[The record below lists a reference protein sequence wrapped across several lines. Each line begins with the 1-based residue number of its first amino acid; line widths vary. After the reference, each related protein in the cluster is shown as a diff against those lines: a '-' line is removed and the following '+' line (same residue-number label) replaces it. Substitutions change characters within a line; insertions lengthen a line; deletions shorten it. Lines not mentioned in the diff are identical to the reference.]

1 MTTLPLHLANQTSRT
16 SRRVFVGGLAALL
29 AGCKHKGAPREG
41 APRVVSLSPST
52 TEAVF
57 AIGGGG
63 LLVGRSRFC
72 DYPPEAHA
80 LPAVGGFS
88 DPNIEAVLALAP
100 SLVVGAHGPAG
111 PGLADTL
118 KSHGIDTYFP
128 ETESFA
134 QIREMLLGLGTRLGR
149 DPGAAAV
156 VAQIN
161 GRRDAVAAATKGI
174 APPRAVML
182 FDVAPIVVAG
192 PGGFPDEL
200 MRLAGAQNLI
210 TEGGAYPTIGLERLL
225 ALDPEVLL
233 DGAMAGVDGPSPL
246 AAKRDAGG
254 WKTLR
259 AFANGRVH
267 AVSSTVLRPGPRI
280 GDGLVELARTIHGSA
295 ITLP

>member
-1 MTTLPLHLANQTSRT
+1 MIEP
-16 SRRVFVGGLAALL
+16 SRRLFLAGLAASL
-29 AGCKHKGAPREG
+29 AACGSKAAP
-41 APRVVSLSPST
+41 APSTPRVVSLSPST

-57 AIGGGG
+57 AIGAGA

-88 DPNIEAVLALAP
+88 DPNIEAVLALRP

-111 PGLADTL
+111 PGLAETL
-118 KSHGIDTYFP
+118 TAHGIDTYFP

-134 QIREMLLGLGTRLGR
+134 QIAEMLVGMGARLGR
-149 DPGAAAV
+149 PVPAAAV
-156 VAQIN
+156 VGRIAQQ
-161 GRRDAVAAATKGI
+161 RDAVAAATKAI
-174 APPRAVML
+174 AKPRAVMF

-192 PGGFPDEL
+192 PGGFPDE
-200 MRLAGAQNLI
+200 MMHLAGVTNLI

-233 DGAMAGVDGPSPL
+233 DGATAGAEGPSPL
-246 AAKRDAGG
+246 AAKRDTAG
-254 WKTLR
+254 WTSLR
-259 AFANGRVH
+259 AFAGGRVH
-267 AVSSTVLRPGPRI
+267 TVSSTVLRPGPRV
-280 GDGLVELARTIHGSA
+280 GDGLVELARAIHGSA